1 MGQQRVENIL
11 RKKNLLAWMF
21 ATDRSP
27 VKTIVSIIRQ
37 DQIDEKQ
44 TVEKDLQQTR
54 IVWEE
59 VTAAIDMSL
68 DCDPMYP
75 LGYGL
80 NRGSRYNKLFN

>member
-44 TVEKDLQQTR
+44 TVEKDLQ
-54 IVWEE
+54 
-59 VTAAIDMSL
+59 
-68 DCDPMYP
+68 
-75 LGYGL
+75 
-80 NRGSRYNKLFN
+80 